1 VGFLIL
7 NALSLLLAIG
17 YLIFFLVMEFTNGAN
32 TTKKLIREIYRWS
45 KRGIRLFIILL
56 TAYALIFVSKNFS
69 PLSLVLL
76 LLMIL
81 GFVLDLLFYF
91 IVKFLSAEADL
102 IIAGVKRDFDE
113 LKKPVQTVGNFFK
126 KITGREV
133 EPPPVLSEKEQ
144 RLQAIL
150 DEQATAVQLQRK
162 EKKQSEKQRKREEK
176 HAKKLAKKQTKK
188 EELQS

>member
-1 VGFLIL
+1 
-7 NALSLLLAIG
+7 
-17 YLIFFLVMEFTNGAN
+17 M
-32 TTKKLIREIYRWS
+32 
-45 KRGIRLFIILL
+45 
-56 TAYALIFVSKNFS
+56 
-69 PLSLVLL
+69 
-76 LLMIL
+76 
-81 GFVLDLLFYF
+81 
-91 IVKFLSAEADL
+91 
-102 IIAGVKRDFDE
+102 
-113 LKKPVQTVGNFFK
+113 KKPVQTVGNFFK

-188 EELQS
+188 EEIET